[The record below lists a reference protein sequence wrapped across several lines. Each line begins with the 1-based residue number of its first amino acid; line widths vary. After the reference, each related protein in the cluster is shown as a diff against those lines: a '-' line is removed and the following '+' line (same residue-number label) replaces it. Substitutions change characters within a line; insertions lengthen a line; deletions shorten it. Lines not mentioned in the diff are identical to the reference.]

1 MGTEEHSAI
10 RGSGENLWRIQKPEG
25 ERDKR
30 QWEENGGYPFIRRNE
45 NQLYLTD
52 F

>member
-30 QWEENGGYPFIRRNE
+30 QWEENGGYPFIR
-45 NQLYLTD
+45 
-52 F
+52 